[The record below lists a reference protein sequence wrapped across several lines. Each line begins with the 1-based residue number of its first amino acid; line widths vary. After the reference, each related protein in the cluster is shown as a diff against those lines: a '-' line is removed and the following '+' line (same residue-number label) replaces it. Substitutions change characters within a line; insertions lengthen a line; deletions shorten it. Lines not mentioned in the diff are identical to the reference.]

1 MLQGQR
7 GREEGRKEFIW
18 GRKETR
24 KEEMKKGR
32 KGRWKEGQKE

>member
-7 GREEGRKEFIW
+7 GREEGRKEGIHL
-18 GRKETR
+18 G
-24 KEEMKKGR
+24 EEGIKKGR